1 MTHKNL
7 AVSVLPV
14 AFSRCAVLP
23 PLDGWPAAL
32 AAAAACFAG
41 ALGPREELGHDL
53 RDVWKFRV
61 GVQHVHGLL
70 HFLQR

>member
-7 AVSVLPV
+7 ASVLSV
-14 AFSRCAVLP
+14 AFSRCVVLP

-32 AAAAACFAG
+32 AAAAAACLAG

-61 GVQHVHGLL
+61 GVQHVHRLL